1 MFFACSVALVE
12 KTVLFLLD
20 GLGTLWKIDWP
31 QVYGFIFDSQFY
43 CIDLY
48 VYFYANTMLP

>member
-1 MFFACSVALVE
+1 MSFACSVALVE
-12 KTVLFLLD
+12 KTVLLLLD
-20 GLGTLWKIDWP
+20 GLGTLWKINWP

-48 VYFYANTMLP
+48 VYF